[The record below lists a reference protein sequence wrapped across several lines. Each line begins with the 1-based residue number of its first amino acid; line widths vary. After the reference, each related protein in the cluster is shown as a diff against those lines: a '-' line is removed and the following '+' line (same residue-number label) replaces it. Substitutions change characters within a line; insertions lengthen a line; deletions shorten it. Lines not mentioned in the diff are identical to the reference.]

1 MTIIR
6 DAVRAIKTMSG
17 RWMYVD
23 ERDLYVASM
32 DHAADWPAWDGSILD
47 RDGNIVEPQPK
58 AVDVEPP
65 PYEPTED
72 ETAWLNGQESPMPW
86 LWMSPEELEADRAE
100 TMRQM
105 AAAWGSDDQP
115 IGGCGG
121 HDLD

>member
-23 ERDLYVASM
+23 DRDLYVACI

-47 RDGNIVEPQPK
+47 RDGRIVEPQPR

-65 PYEPTED
+65 PYEPTE
-72 ETAWLNGQESPMPW
+72 EEVAWLGTLEDVHPW
-86 LWMSPEELEADRAE
+86 MWMTAEEIEADRHATLASLAWE
-100 TMRQM
+100 T
-105 AAAWGSDDQP
+105 DDPP